1 MYYNFP
7 GDLQNSVLI
16 FFNRFLQLLREELLW
31 PTSSWSSASEQPTN
45 SVGRPLSGYIPPLEF
60 FLGLGFFSGQ
70 GMFWFFGGG
79 KRVCGF
85 CLVEFVVFLVGFFCR
100 ELLVPLGS
108 FYCQAEK
115 KNNQS
120 CWHHSSFSYPNTQLV
135 CSACIIPHL
144 HSFCFC
150 DPLGQSLLVL
160 NKSLFH
166 ALWISPGHS
175 GTQNNPF
182 CIW

>member
-31 PTSSWSSASEQPTN
+31 LTSSWSSASEQPTN
-45 SVGRPLSGYIPPLEF
+45 SVGRPLSGYIPPLEC

-100 ELLVPLGS
+100 ELLVPLSWVILLPGRG
-108 FYCQAEK
+108 K
-115 KNNQS
+115 KIIKAVDIILL
-120 CWHHSSFSYPNTQLV
+120 FLTPTPNWSVQLV
-135 CSACIIPHL
+135 LYRICTASASVTH
-144 HSFCFC
+144 
-150 DPLGQSLLVL
+150 
-160 NKSLFH
+160 
-166 ALWISPGHS
+166 
-175 GTQNNPF
+175 
-182 CIW
+182 